1 MNGLRQQL
9 LEREPV
15 VGSWLSI
22 GEPAVAELVATLA
35 YDFVLV
41 DMEHT
46 QMTAETVASMARA
59 VDAAPGDTDALVRIP
74 SIERAHVN
82 RILDAG
88 ATGLMVP
95 MIHTA
100 EAARTFAERCRY
112 PPDGRRGIAGGRA
125 ADYGINM
132 GSYMGS
138 ANDEVVTV
146 VQIESQQGLE
156 NAEAIAA
163 VEELD
168 AVFVGPA
175 DLSAAL
181 GMLGQYD
188 APEFVDAF
196 ESVVEAAH
204 DHGLPVATLAVD
216 PGDADRWLDLGA
228 DFLMVGLDAGHLR
241 EGAQRALEAFD
252 EAVRES
258 R

>member
-1 MNGLRQQL
+1 MNGLRQRL

-22 GEPAVAELVATLA
+22 GEPAVAELVATLE

-46 QMTAETVASMARA
+46 QMSAETVASMARA
-59 VDAAPGDTDALVRIP
+59 VDAAPGDTDTLVRIP
-74 SIERAHVN
+74 SIERTHVN

-95 MIHTA
+95 MVDTA
-100 EAARTFAERCRY
+100 EEARTFAERCRY
-112 PPDGRRGIAGGRA
+112 PPDGSRGIAGGRA
-125 ADYGINM
+125 ADYGINT
-132 GSYMGS
+132 GSYLAT

-146 VQIESQQGLE
+146 AQIESEEGLANVE
-156 NAEAIAA
+156 EVAA
-163 VEELD
+163 VGELD

-181 GMLGQYD
+181 GVLGQYD
-188 APEFVDAF
+188 DPTFVDA
-196 ESVVEAAH
+196 VETIAAAAH
-204 DHGLPVATLAVD
+204 DHGVAVATLAVEPD
-216 PGDADRWLDLGA
+216 DADRWLDLGV
-228 DFLMVGLDAGHLR
+228 DFLMTGLDAGHLR
-241 EGAQRALEAFD
+241 DGARRALDAYRA
-252 EAVRES
+252 AVDGS

>member
-1 MNGLRQQL
+1 MNGLRSQIL
-9 LEREPV
+9 DREPT

-22 GEPAVAELVATLA
+22 GDPAVAELVGSLE

-46 QMTAETVASMARA
+46 QMSAETVTAMARA
-59 VDAAPGDTDALVRIP
+59 VDAAPGSTDTIVRIP
-74 SIERAHVN
+74 SGERTHVN

-95 MIHTA
+95 MVDTAA
-100 EAARTFAERCRY
+100 EARAFAERCRY

-132 GSYMGS
+132 GSYMSS
-138 ANDEVVTV
+138 ANDEIVTI
-146 VQIESQQGLE
+146 VQIESEEGLA
-156 NAEAIAA
+156 NVSDVAA

-168 AVFVGPA
+168 AIFVGPA

-181 GMLGQYD
+181 EVFGQYD
-188 APEFVDAF
+188 DPTFVDAF
-196 ESVVEAAH
+196 ERIVEAAH
-204 DHGLPVATLAVD
+204 DHGVSVATISVD
-216 PGDADRWLDLGA
+216 PGDADRWLDFGV
-228 DFLMVGLDAGHLR
+228 DFLMTGLDAGHLR
-241 EGAQRALEAFD
+241 AGAERALSAYR
-252 EAVRES
+252 EAVGES